1 MRTLNM
7 AKTVNKKPESNG
19 QFTDTKRVKELIG
32 LMADHGLTEI
42 ELVEDKARIVLKRG
56 GPVVAGPVAH
66 AAPVTHAPHMVA
78 APSAPVASP
87 APAVAEEKYHEIKS
101 PMVGTFY
108 TAANPDS
115 PAYASVGSPVG
126 EDSVVCII
134 EAMKVFNEI
143 RAETS
148 GTIIRVLAQNGQSV
162 EFGQPL
168 FLVKPN

>member
-7 AKTVNKKPESNG
+7 AKTVSKKPQSNG

-32 LMADHGLTEI
+32 LMADNGLTEI

-66 AAPVTHAPHMVA
+66 AAPVAHHMVA
-78 APSAPVASP
+78 APSAPVAP
-87 APAVAEEKYHEIKS
+87 AAPAVAEEKFHEIKS

-148 GTIIRVLAQNGQSV
+148 GTIIRILVQNGQSV